1 MNEESAAIAK
11 MRRAGKSEGEIADF
25 ARAFE
30 RVRAGERTL
39 IPERI
44 LQPLTSV
51 PNVGSLT
58 PSDNDGDVLGRTAVL
73 KLNGGIGT
81 TMGLDGP
88 KSLLQ
93 AHGGQT
99 FLDIALR
106 QIVALRER
114 YGVALPFILLNS
126 NATAAR
132 INTAIARRA

>member
-1 MNEESAAIAK
+1 MSILV
-11 MRRAGKSEGEIADF
+11 
-25 ARAFE
+25 RAFE

-81 TMGLDGP
+81 NYGTDGP
-88 KSLLQ
+88 KSPFQ

-132 INTAIARRA
+132 TEALGSHRPQRTVSRQQSFNRRCRA